1 MGKAK
6 VQKKAVD
13 IQHNQN
19 KRKKQYR
26 VIIVRVE
33 DGTYEMVVRRS
44 DGNRR
49 LIGKF
54 LLPCDN
60 QLIKDYATLKNV
72 EEAFKK
78 RCNPKSDS
86 GEIPS
91 KVEDCFYDIYYQQ
104 IDFGL
109 FELYLPNGILI
120 AVVATPCNMQYGKD
134 ILLIKEICRQLAY
147 RYEIR

>member
-6 VQKKAVD
+6 VQKKPVN

-19 KRKKQYR
+19 KRKKEYR
-26 VIIVRVE
+26 IGIVRVE
-33 DGTYEMVVRRS
+33 DGTYEMLIQRS
-44 DGNRR
+44 DGNQR

-54 LLPCDN
+54 LMPYDN
-60 QLIKDYATLKNV
+60 QLIKDFATLKNV

-86 GEIPS
+86 AELPS
-91 KVEDCFYDIYYQQ
+91 KTEDCYYDIYYQQ

-109 FELYLPNGILI
+109 FELYLPNGLLV
-120 AVVATPCNMQYGKD
+120 AVIATPCNMEYGKD
-134 ILLIKEICRQLAY
+134 ILLLKEICKQLAY
-147 RYEIR
+147 RYGMR